1 MKDRFSKFDG
11 IVSARN
17 ANTGE
22 VIFSK
27 LHNTIV
33 INGCL
38 KALSA
43 LSVGSNQPNDFFMIP
58 KTEDSKGDPGIKN
71 AMGINIDDLK
81 VSRYNFTYVDSPSG
95 LTDHNV
101 NKNDEIGDIS
111 GYEDMLYDPNLL
123 RTAEY
128 ENLFRTTNFDGT
140 SYATEDIGDSDAAK
154 EAFLFYDERTYSTFL
169 RLRLELSNT
178 KHIIPARELTNPNHT
193 WNSQDITYINS
204 VMLYLQDP
212 STPSSDLYLFSRLK
226 FPPIPFFGNLA
237 VDFEYRIY
245 I

>member
-1 MKDRFSKFDG
+1 MKDRFTKFDG
-11 IVSARN
+11 IVTARDSS
-17 ANTGE
+17 TGK
-22 VIFSK
+22 VIFDK

-33 INGCL
+33 INGCM

-43 LSVGSNQPNDFFMIP
+43 LSVGRNQQREFFMIKRNDQSVEP
-58 KTEDSKGDPGIKN
+58 QIFNE
-71 AMGINIDDLK
+71 MGKNIDDLR
-81 VSRYNFTYVDSPSG
+81 VARYNFTYTDTVAG
-95 LTDHNV
+95 VTDHNV

-111 GYEDMLYDPNLL
+111 GYEHMLYDPDLL
-123 RTAEY
+123 KTATY
-128 ENLFRTTNFDGT
+128 DKLFEVADFKNT
-140 SYATEDIGDSDAAK
+140 SYTTEDIGDDEGAK

-178 KHIIPARELTNPNHT
+178 KHVIPARQLDPAHAN
-193 WNSQDITYINS
+193 WNAQDLTYINS

>member
-1 MKDRFSKFDG
+1 MKDRFTKFDG
-11 IVSARN
+11 IVTARDS
-17 ANTGE
+17 NTGK
-22 VIFSK
+22 VIFDK

-43 LSVGSNQPNDFFMIP
+43 LSTGTNQQGEFFMIKRNDQSVEP
-58 KTEDSKGDPGIKN
+58 DIFN
-71 AMGINIDDLK
+71 AMGRNINDLK
-81 VSRYNFTYVDSPSG
+81 VARYNFTYTDTIAGV
-95 LTDHNV
+95 TDHNV

-111 GYEDMLYDPNLL
+111 GYEHMLYKPELL
-123 RTAEY
+123 KTAPY
-128 ENLFRTTNFDGT
+128 KTLFEVANFMNT
-140 SYATEDIGDSDAAK
+140 SYSSEDIGDDAGAK

-178 KHIIPARELTNPNHT
+178 KHIIPARQRETGHEN
-193 WNSQDITYINS
+193 WNAQDLTYINS

>member
-1 MKDRFSKFDG
+1 MKDRFTKFDG
-11 IVSARN
+11 IVTARN
-17 ANTGE
+17 SKTGE
-22 VIFSK
+22 LIFDK

-38 KALSA
+38 KALSG
-43 LSVGSNQPNDFFMIP
+43 LSVGSNQHSEFYMIKRNDESVEP
-58 KTEDSKGDPGIKN
+58 KIAE
-71 AMGINIDDLK
+71 AMDANINDLK
-81 VSRYNFTYVDSPSG
+81 VARYNFTYTDTIAGV
-95 LTDHNV
+95 TDHNV

-111 GYEDMLYDPNLL
+111 GYEHMLYDPDLL
-123 RTAEY
+123 KTATY
-128 ENLFRTTNFDGT
+128 ENLFEVADFRNT
-140 SYATEDIGDSDAAK
+140 SYTTEDIGDADEAK

-178 KHIIPARELTNPNHT
+178 KHVIPARQLEPGHEN
-193 WNSQDITYINS
+193 WNAQDLTYINS

-212 STPSSDLYLFSRLK
+212 STPSSNLYLFSRLK